1 MESLKMHIYADN
13 SHLKLTIIVI
23 SIALTLT
30 TVEIISIYMVSAEGF
45 IKQRSIQ
52 DLINRNDSL
61 SAYLQGN
68 LEFSDCDIVY
78 DNIKGSMNFT
88 NCIVKN

>member
-1 MESLKMHIYADN
+1 MHIYTN
-13 SHLKLTIIVI
+13 INMVKLTVIAI

-30 TVEIISIYMVSAEGF
+30 TVEILNSCMVSAEEH

-68 LEFSDCDIVY
+68 LEFSDCDIFY
-78 DNIKGSMNFT
+78 DSNKGSMNFT
-88 NCIVKN
+88 NCIARN

>member
-1 MESLKMHIYADN
+1 MQIFADN
-13 SHLKLTIIVI
+13 NQVKLTIIAI

-30 TVEIISIYMVSAEGF
+30 TVEIISSYMVSAEEH
-45 IKQRSIQ
+45 IKKRSIQ
-52 DLINRNDSL
+52 DLIDRNDSL

>member
-13 SHLKLTIIVI
+13 SQLKLTIIAI
-23 SIALTLT
+23 LIALTLT